1 MIKFFRHIRQTMIKE
16 NRTTKYLLYAIGEII
31 LVVIGILIALQI
43 NNWNENRKSAKQE
56 NLYLKRL
63 LSENREDIN
72 TFNSN
77 IANLKRGIETIE
89 NLSKALNANETKDK
103 ELIAAANDF
112 FGYGSIYPIF
122 TSSTSTFQDLSST
135 GNLKDIKNTKLR
147 DQLVKHYAKH
157 KQVAEWI
164 RIGTEWALPN
174 DAPFTYNN
182 SIMRFEPASAFLFGE
197 QNQAELANHLR
208 NKKDEYINNMAIH
221 YWINKD
227 AIEQLQLLIKETTV
241 LITMLENEL
250 GIN

>member
-1 MIKFFRHIRQTMIKE
+1 MIKFFRKIRYNLIEKGK
-16 NRTTKYLLYAIGEII
+16 TTKYLKYAIGEII

-72 TFNSN
+72 TFSGN
-77 IANLKRGIETIE
+77 ISDLEKGIETIE
-89 NLSKALNANETKDK
+89 GLSRALNANETSER
-103 ELIAAANDF
+103 ELITAANDF

-122 TSSTSTFQDLSST
+122 SSSTSTFDDLSST
-135 GNLKDIKNTKLR
+135 GNLKDIRNADLR
-147 DQLVKHYAKH
+147 DELVKHYAKH

-197 QNQAELANHLR
+197 QDQLELARHLR
-208 NKKDEYINNMAIH
+208 KEKTEYINNAAVH

-227 AIEQLQLLIKETTV
+227 AIEKLEN
-241 LITMLENEL
+241 LITDTNRIIELIQLEL
-250 GIN
+250 KK

>member
-1 MIKFFRHIRQTMIKE
+1 MI
-16 NRTTKYLLYAIGEII
+16 YAIGEII

-72 TFNSN
+72 TFSSN
-77 IANLKRGIETIE
+77 IFDLEKGIETIE
-89 NLSKALNANETKDK
+89 NLSVALNAAETTNL
-103 ELIAAANDF
+103 ELIKAARDY
-112 FGYGSIYPIF
+112 FGFGSIYPIF
-122 TSSTSTFQDLSST
+122 SSSTSTFDDLSST
-135 GNLKDIKNTKLR
+135 GNLKDIRNSELR
-147 DQLVKHYAKH
+147 DELVKHYAKH

-182 SIMRFEPASAFLFGE
+182 SIMRFEPTSAFLFGD
-197 QNQAELANHLR
+197 QNQSNLANHLK
-208 NKKDEYINNMAIH
+208 NKKDEYLNNAAVH

-227 AIEQLQLLIKETTV
+227 AIDKLNTLINDTNQIIELIEKE
-241 LITMLENEL
+241 LKK
-250 GIN
+250 

>member
-1 MIKFFRHIRQTMIKE
+1 MIKFFRHIRQRLIGE
-16 NRTTKYLLYAIGEII
+16 NRFSKYLLYAIGEII

-63 LSENREDIN
+63 LSENKEDIN
-72 TFNSN
+72 TFKSN
-77 IANLKRGIETIE
+77 ITDLKKGIETIE
-89 NLSKALNANETKDK
+89 NLSKALNTNETSER

-122 TSSTSTFQDLSST
+122 TSSTSTFDDLSST
-135 GNLKDIKNTKLR
+135 GNLKDIKNSELR

-197 QNQAELANHLR
+197 QNQLELVNHLKQ
-208 NKKDEYINNMAIH
+208 NKIEYINNAAVH

-227 AIEQLQLLIKETTV
+227 AIYKLEILINDTNKIIE
-241 LITMLENEL
+241 LIIKDLKT
-250 GIN
+250 